1 MRKFYY
7 FTILI
12 VFNSFFYYTAV
23 SQKLDLG
30 LKGGVNF
37 SSLNGIFLF
46 QQEDV
51 SLNLNPKNVTRYT
64 FGGVLRYTI
73 TPHFSLQTEV
83 LFTPR
88 GAQFIED
95 IVVRGQ
101 PFRLTGD
108 VNLSYIEVPLLL
120 RLSTVRTGRG
130 RFFYPRP
137 GFTVNGY
144 VGGAAGYKTRAKFRG
159 DISGDLFGVPF
170 EESFGNSVW
179 NRFETLDYVSI
190 VGGGFEYGLNT
201 RIILDIRYVYGL
213 TNIIA
218 DQEINDPMKNRMV
231 SVLIGLMF

>member
-12 VFNSFFYYTAV
+12 VFNSFLYFTAY
-23 SQKLDLG
+23 SQKVDLG

-37 SSLNGIFLF
+37 SSLNGKFSF

-130 RFFYPRP
+130 QFFYPRP

-144 VGGAAGYKTRAKFRG
+144 VGGAAGYKTRATFRG
-159 DISGDLFGVPF
+159 ELDGDLFGVPF
-170 EESFGNSVW
+170 EESFGNSLW
-179 NRFETLDYVSI
+179 NRTNTLDYVL
-190 VGGGFEYGLNT
+190 VLGGGVEYGLNT
-201 RIILDIRYVYGL
+201 RILLDIRYVYGL
-213 TNIIA
+213 T
-218 DQEINDPMKNRMV
+218 DINAERQVYDPIKNRML
-231 SVLIGLMF
+231 SVLIGFMF